1 MDFEEYI
8 KISLPKPA
16 DTLATAAAGF
26 PVFDTYTSDWIKARL
41 DDCLSV
47 LDEANKTVSKKLLG
61 KFSGRK
67 VTPAK
72 FEERFKK
79 AFDADYGRSVAASAK
94 RWKQVMEQA
103 AEAVK
108 PLLAAGGD
116 AAKLARL
123 AIADFQGTMIDH
135 AAAARLGAAI
145 DNANA
150 AARAYCA
157 QGGKVESAQQT
168 AKDIKAARTA
178 AEKARAAVEAQTPT
192 AEQTAE
198 GVKFLVEYREKKI
211 AENRKTGAGN
221 RKSGLEWTGELEN
234 ANTQAD
240 AKTAA
245 FGRINAA
252 GNGYGDK
259 KQAIAREAAKLGMK
273 PDTLRREFYRWN
285 AETAGKKKA
294 N

>member
-79 AFDADYGRSVAASAK
+79 AFDADYGRSVAAASK

-103 AEAVK
+103 AETVK

-135 AAAARLGAAI
+135 AAAARLDAAI
-145 DNANA
+145 GNANA

-157 QGGKVESAQQT
+157 QGGKVETAEQT
-168 AKDIKAARTA
+168 AQNIRAARTA
-178 AEKARAAVEAQTPT
+178 AEKARAAVEAQMRTV
-192 AEQTAE
+192 EQTNK

-245 FGRINAA
+245 YKRIDAA

-259 KQAIAREAAKLGMK
+259 KEPIATEAAKLGMR
-273 PDTLRREFYRWN
+273 PSALRRAYNRWKEYK
-285 AETAGKKKA
+285 AKK
-294 N
+294 